1 MPKELPR
8 ILAVNPGSRY
18 IGFAAFRGPELLDW
32 GVRVISAKT
41 PQGRVRV
48 GSQIVK
54 EAIERF
60 QPDTL
65 AVKRLHS
72 SRTSTCLDRLTD
84 SIQKLARRRKLKLH
98 QYSIT
103 ALKYVLCS
111 GAKGN
116 KRQLAAEVAA
126 TYPVLSRDLQKEMA
140 NRNPYY
146 LRMFEAVA
154 LGIVVTNDRS
164 DRPKQLTAGWPPLS
178 A

>member
-1 MPKELPR
+1 MPKELHR

-18 IGFAAFRGPELLDW
+18 LGFAAFRGPELLDW

-41 PQGRVRV
+41 PRGRIRV
-48 GSQIVK
+48 AGHILK

-72 SRTSTCLDRLTD
+72 SRSSPSLDRLAD
-84 SIQKLARRRKLKLH
+84 SIRETARRRKLRVR

-103 ALKYVLCS
+103 QLKCILCP
-111 GAKGN
+111 GAKRN
-116 KRQLAAEVAA
+116 KRRLAAEVAA
-126 TYPVLSRDLQKEMA
+126 TYSVLSPEFQKEMA
-140 NRNPYY
+140 NVHPYY

-154 LGIVVTNDRS
+154 LGIVCYRQS
-164 DRPKQLTAGWPPLS
+164 EE
-178 A
+178 

>member
-1 MPKELPR
+1 MTKEPPR
-8 ILAVNPGSRY
+8 ILAINPGSRY

-41 PQGRVRV
+41 PRGRIRV
-48 GSQIVK
+48 AGQILK
-54 EAIERF
+54 DAIERF

-72 SRTSTCLDRLTD
+72 SRTSTSLERLTD
-84 SIQKLARRRKLKLH
+84 SIREIARRRKLKIY

-103 ALKYVLCS
+103 ELKRTLCPE
-111 GAKGN
+111 AKSN
-116 KRQLAAEVAA
+116 KQKLAQEVAA
-126 TYPVLSRDLQKEMA
+126 AYPVLSHELQKEMS

-154 LGIVVTNDRS
+154 LGIVCYRKS
-164 DRPKQLTAGWPPLS
+164 KK
-178 A
+178 

>member
-18 IGFAAFRGPELLDW
+18 IGFAAIRGSELLDW

-41 PQGRVRV
+41 PRGRVRV
-48 GSQIVK
+48 ASQIIK
-54 EAIERF
+54 DAIERF

-65 AVKRLHS
+65 AVKRLHP
-72 SRTSTCLDRLTD
+72 SRTSTSLDRLTD
-84 SIQKLARRRKLKLH
+84 SIKKLSRLRKLKLH

-116 KRQLAAEVAA
+116 KRQLAAEVAGR
-126 TYPVLSRDLQKEMA
+126 YPVLSREFRKEMA

-154 LGIVVTNDRS
+154 LGIVCYQQS
-164 DRPKQLTAGWPPLS
+164 EK
-178 A
+178 